1 MKNTSNKQQ
10 IGISAR
16 LKNRESNV
24 KRIKKNSETM
34 PQNNT
39 QQLKSDYNNLLK
51 KSGKTKMEEKRLRNL
66 ATDIFKTLN
75 NINPTYLKE
84 IFKPNV
90 NYKVRPISFITVK
103 GFKTTKYD
111 TKT

>member
-1 MKNTSNKQQ
+1 MKSALNKQQ
-10 IGISAR
+10 IRIRAGS
-16 LKNRESNV
+16 KNRKSNV
-24 KRIKKNSETM
+24 KRIKKIQKLCLRIIRSNY
-34 PQNNT
+34 
-39 QQLKSDYNNLLK
+39 KSDYNNLLR
-51 KSGKTKMEEKRLRNL
+51 KSRKTIMEEKRLRNL
-66 ATDIFKTLN
+66 ATDIFKTLS
-75 NINPTYLKE
+75 NINPNYLKE

>member
-1 MKNTSNKQQ
+1 
-10 IGISAR
+10 
-16 LKNRESNV
+16 
-24 KRIKKNSETM
+24 M

-75 NINPTYLKE
+75 NIN
-84 IFKPNV
+84 
-90 NYKVRPISFITVK
+90 
-103 GFKTTKYD
+103 
-111 TKT
+111 